1 MGVISAVTSGCRQL
15 VWSVGDGLFDCL
27 TMKCCFYDGGV
38 APTFE
43 AKV

>member
-1 MGVISAVTSGCRQL
+1 MVVIIAVTSGRRQL
-15 VWSVGDGLFDCL
+15 VWSVGVDLFDCL
-27 TMKCCFYDGGV
+27 TMKCCFYDSGV